1 MKILLIQPKMN
12 KRPMDSNLKTCMSPS
27 LALLTLLAL
36 TPDCH
41 DLILANENM
50 EEINFNQNVDMVGIT
65 VTLDVMP
72 RAVHIA
78 TEFRKRGIAVVAGG
92 IHVTCSPE
100 SCAQYFDAICIG
112 PAERV
117 WGRIIEDVVK
127 NKLQQ
132 IYIDMDGF
140 CGSEIASPAYGR
152 VNKERYLY
160 TNVVSTSR
168 GCPNRCDFC
177 YNSCANRM
185 YIRRPI
191 SDVLRDIKALKTRHI
206 FFIDDNF
213 IGDPSYTEAL
223 LNEARP
229 MNLVWGAA
237 VTTQILDHLDLLDL
251 MAETGCQSLFI
262 GFESINKGSLQ
273 SVHKDNLVEKY
284 EQLIE
289 AIHCRGIMV
298 NASMVFGLDD
308 DGPDTFK
315 NTLNWLVEHRIE
327 TLTSHILTPY
337 PGTKLYRRMEDTGR
351 ICDYSL
357 ENYNT
362 AHVVFEPAHMTKKEL
377 YDGYLW
383 MYKEFYSFRNIIHRF
398 PKNKK
403 QKKAYLLFNL
413 MYRKFGR
420 IISFIAG
427 LIPMRILGKIA
438 ARISYKV

>member
-36 TPDCH
+36 TSDCH
-41 DLILANENM
+41 EIILTNENM

-78 TEFRKRGIAVVAGG
+78 AEFRKRGIAVVAGG
-92 IHVTCSPE
+92 IHITCSPE
-100 SCAQYFDAICIG
+100 SCTQYFDAICIG

-177 YNSCANRM
+177 YNSCANRL

-191 SDVLRDIKALKTRHI
+191 TDVLRDVKALKTRHI

-213 IGDPSYTEAL
+213 IGNPSYTEAL
-223 LNEARP
+223 LNETRP

-262 GFESINKGSLQ
+262 GFESINKESLQ

-337 PGTKLYRRMEDTGR
+337 PGTELYRRMEDAGR

-383 MYKEFYSFRNIIHRF
+383 MYKEFYSFRNIIRRF
-398 PKNKK
+398 PENKK
-403 QKKAYLLFNL
+403 QKKAYLLFNFL
-413 MYRKFGR
+413 YRKFGR
-420 IISFIAG
+420 LISFIAG